1 VYDPI
6 VGQARWS
13 EDEKAQA
20 VQTYADTSNL
30 AEAQRA
36 VRREDGTTPGKNSI
50 KRWAVD
56 AGHDIA
62 EITAR
67 AVTKTQQATAAQLR
81 RWQDRRATMLHE
93 IGGAA
98 QLALDS
104 AVACMAVGEPS
115 AAKDYATVCAIF
127 VDKAQVLSGDA
138 THIVRTPWDPKQ
150 VTSEAA
156 PRAEGLRSVPTGDAA
171 TA

>member
-1 VYDPI
+1 MSV
-6 VGQARWS
+6 RWS
-13 EDEKAQA
+13 DDEKAAA
-20 VQTYADTSNL
+20 VAAYVETSNL

-36 VRREDGTTPGKNSI
+36 VRRDDGQVPGKNSI
-50 KRWAVD
+50 KTWAVK
-56 AGHDIA
+56 AGHDLT

-67 AVTKTQQATAAQLR
+67 AVAKTQQATAAQLR
-81 RWQDRRATMLHE
+81 RWQDRRTQMLHE

-104 AVACMAVGEPS
+104 SVACMAVGEPS

-138 THIVRTPWDPKQ
+138 SHIVRTPWDPKA
-150 VTSEAA
+150 VASEAA